1 MPFTG
6 QNTCWPPQC
15 FLKRYKCNAGL
26 SLYLH
31 KSFLSI
37 LFLQELQR
45 VAETLKREDNAEEK
59 REANA
64 EEKEEEDEFDVSL
77 AEEMLEEEVA
87 SKKRLADEL
96 TQLQQVLLLLE
107 LFFSIL

>member
-45 VAETLKREDNAEEK
+45 VAETLKKEENVEEK
-59 REANA
+59 RDNA

-77 AEEMLEEEVA
+77 AEEMLEEEAA

-96 TQLQQVLLLLE
+96 TQLQQVLLL
-107 LFFSIL
+107 